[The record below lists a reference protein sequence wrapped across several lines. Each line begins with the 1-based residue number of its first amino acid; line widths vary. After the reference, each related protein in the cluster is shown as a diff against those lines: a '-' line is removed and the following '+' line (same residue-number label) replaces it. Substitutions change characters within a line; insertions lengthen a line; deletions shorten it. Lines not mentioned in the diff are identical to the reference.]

1 MKLKNELN
9 GSVMIT
15 VKIIPLSREWGVIFT
30 GKRQGGIFQND
41 ENHLYL
47 GIGVSYIALHM

>member
-9 GSVMIT
+9 GSVMIK
-15 VKIIPLSREWGVIFT
+15 VKIIPLYREWGVIFT

-41 ENHLYL
+41 ENRLYL
-47 GIGVSYIALHM
+47 GIGVGYVALHM